1 MLDGR
6 YDRLLAMGDCGF
18 YFGNFLH
25 SEGIDLSRSGIFV
38 VSRIHSGLPY
48 GSHQTT
54 AEDHQHSMQVREG
67 PSLPPQNGF
76 ASSVTSRMDE
86 LFLVTLSFPGRKLFP
101 HALDLTRSP
110 ADTRL
115 STPIQRA
122 KEIGLDP
129 PFAQRV
135 DFERLWREAELPFK
149 LCIGSPMDVPN
160 LDTVFEAASSQRTVV
175 YRSRSISTIRI

>member
-1 MLDGR
+1 MVLTKPPPKTTSTLCKYGRGRHFHPERLCVFGHQQDGR
-6 YDRLLAMGDCGF
+6 TILRNPLIPGTKIV
-18 YFGNFLH
+18 
-25 SEGIDLSRSGIFV
+25 SSRFR
-38 VSRIHSGLPY
+38 SR
-48 GSHQTT
+48 QT
-54 AEDHQHSMQVREG
+54 
-67 PSLPPQNGF
+67 PPPRP
-76 ASSVTSRMDE
+76 ASAPRC
-86 LFLVTLSFPGRKLFP
+86 
-101 HALDLTRSP
+101 
-110 ADTRL
+110 
-115 STPIQRA
+115 QWA